1 MLIALR
7 NRLLRR
13 VMSLPDRWLLRLT
26 GGPTVVEGRSLDAQL
41 QALLASVRALRI
53 RDPEDVATSRRKMDE
68 ELAAVAPT
76 IIPMRIERDLPIDLG
91 DATLRARLYVPHGA
105 AEKPPLL
112 VFFHGGGFVVGSVAS
127 HDASVRE
134 LADMCGLA
142 ILSVDY
148 RLAPEFEA
156 PVAAEDAFRAYLWAR
171 VQAGELGVDGER
183 IGVGG
188 DSAGG
193 NVSAVLSQLCRDRGE
208 RIPELQLLIYPA
220 VDLTCSSAS
229 HNTFARGYLLEQ
241 TRIDWFLKHY
251 LARDEQRHEVE
262 VSPLFAESFEGLPP
276 AIVVTAGFDPLRD
289 EGEAYAKKLQDAGIE
304 VTYRCEPGLI
314 HGFFNMSGVIRAARA
329 ANRRLAEDIR
339 RALRV

>member
-1 MLIALR
+1 MLQELR
-7 NRLLRR
+7 NGLLRR
-13 VMSLPDRWLLRLT
+13 LLAMPEPWLLRLS
-26 GGPTVVEGRSLDAQL
+26 GGPTVVEGQRLDAQI
-41 QALLASVRALRI
+41 QTLLAAARALRI
-53 RDPEDVATSRRKMDE
+53 RDSEDVAISRRKMDE
-68 ELAAVAPT
+68 DLPAVSPAE
-76 IIPMRIERDLPIDLG
+76 IPMRLERDLPIDLG
-91 DATLRARLYVPHGA
+91 DAALPARLYVPNGA

-112 VFFHGGGFVVGSVAS
+112 VYFHGGGFVVGSLRS

-148 RLAPEFEA
+148 RLAPEHKA
-156 PVAAEDAFRAYLWAR
+156 PIAAEDSYRAYLWAR
-171 VQAGELGVDGER
+171 VHAEELGVDGER
-183 IGVGG
+183 VAVGG

-208 RIPELQLLIYPA
+208 RVPELQLLIYPA
-220 VDLTCSSAS
+220 VDLTCASAS
-229 HNTFARGYLLEQ
+229 HRTFARGYLLEE
-241 TRIDWFLKHY
+241 TRIDWFMKHY
-251 LARDEQRHEVE
+251 LARDEQRHEPS
-262 VSPLFAESFEGLPP
+262 VSPLFATSFEGLPP

-289 EGEAYAKKLQDAGIE
+289 EGKAYAEKLQSAGVP

-329 ANRRLAEDIR
+329 ANRHLAEDVR